1 MPYLDGG
8 AEVGGDLP
16 AVALDAG
23 PHVARNPDE
32 LQLAGGVVDAVD
44 PGLRRQGVL
53 VDQEGLGGLLRDGHG
68 GRLGELLEG
77 GDGEGAAG
85 AAAAEREAKGIG
97 VRRGGSRRGEE
108 REGEAERSS
117 SGGGGSHGGHGDGGT
132 SACVRWRRVVGVLC
146 FCLSDRMWAS
156 LRPITKVHFCRQS
169 CPAWWPSKPTCENS
183 LVWPSLNFCY
193 LFIYLF
199 IYLPFSMNI
208 LTARGVHAKRT
219 CL

>member
-23 PHVARNPDE
+23 PDVARNPDE

-44 PGLRRQGVL
+44 PGLWGQSVL

-77 GDGEGAAG
+77 GDGDGAGG
-85 AAAAEREAKGIG
+85 AAAAEREAKGIRG
-97 VRRGGSRRGEE
+97 RGGGSRRGEE

-117 SGGGGSHGGHGDGGT
+117 SGGGGSHGHGDV
-132 SACVRWRRVVGVLC
+132 CLRWRRMVVVLC
-146 FCLSDRMWAS
+146 FCPSDRMWAS
-156 LRPITKVHFCRQS
+156 LRPMIRGPFL
-169 CPAWWPSKPTCENS
+169 PAKPRAD
-183 LVWPSLNFCY
+183 LVAC
-193 LFIYLF
+193 
-199 IYLPFSMNI
+199 
-208 LTARGVHAKRT
+208 
-219 CL
+219 